1 MEDINSQH
9 LNEKKM
15 QENIK
20 KIIHSNKANKKFK

>member
-1 MEDINSQH
+1 MEDINSQY

-20 KIIHSNKANKKFK
+20 KIIYSNKANKKFK